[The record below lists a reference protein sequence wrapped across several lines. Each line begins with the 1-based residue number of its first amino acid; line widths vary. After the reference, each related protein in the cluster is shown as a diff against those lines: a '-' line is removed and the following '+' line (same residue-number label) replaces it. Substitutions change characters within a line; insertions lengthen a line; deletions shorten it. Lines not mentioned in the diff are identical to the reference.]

1 MRIIYLG
8 FLKTGSR
15 SICSYIKSLMN
26 YELYIGEVISL
37 TRNNIYIGKHFNL
50 HPLNMKKAV
59 FKGRVDNS
67 LVYDILKNNENLIT
81 REFPYFGMY
90 EYIYENYENSKFV
103 LCIRNSED
111 VFNSYK
117 KYMST
122 ELTYSINDAL
132 FDVYGP
138 ITDEH
143 KEQFIKIYEEH
154 NQKILDFFKDKP
166 ENLLVL
172 KFEDIGSKNF
182 NKQIQEFLGKCDDN
196 LEMKNLKTSN
206 ETI

>member
-26 YELYIGEVISL
+26 YELYIGEVTGLS
-37 TRNNIYIGKHFNL
+37 RNNIYIGKHFDL
-50 HPLNMKKAV
+50 HPLNMKKAF
-59 FKGRVDNS
+59 FKGRVDNN
-67 LVYDILKNNENLIT
+67 LVYDVLKNNENLIT

-103 LCIRNSED
+103 LCVRNSED

-117 KYMST
+117 KYMSIK
-122 ELTYSINDAL
+122 LTYSTNDAL

-143 KEQFIKIYEEH
+143 KEKFIKIYEEH

-182 NKQIQEFLGKCDDN
+182 NKKIQDFLGKCDDN
-196 LEMKNLKTSN
+196 LEMKNLKTPN

>member
-26 YELYIGEVISL
+26 YDLYIGEVTGLS
-37 TRNNIYIGKHFNL
+37 TNNIYIGEHFDL
-50 HPLNMKKAV
+50 HKLNMKKS
-59 FKGRVDNS
+59 FYKGYVNNN
-67 LVYDILKNNENLIT
+67 LVYDVLKNNEKFIS

-90 EYIYENYENSKFV
+90 KYIYENYEDSKFV
-103 LCIRNSED
+103 MCIRNTED
-111 VFNSYK
+111 AFNSYK
-117 KYMST
+117 KYMS
-122 ELTYSINDAL
+122 EKLTYSTNDAL
-132 FDVYGP
+132 LDVYGP

-143 KEQFIKIYEEH
+143 KEKFIKIYEEH

-166 ENLLVL
+166 EKLLVL
-172 KFEDIGSKNF
+172 KFEDFGTEKF
-182 NKQIQEFLGKCDDN
+182 KMQIQDFFGKYNDN
-196 LEMKNLKTSN
+196 LEMKNLKTPN

>member
-15 SICSYIKSLMN
+15 SICSYIKSLMK
-26 YELYIGEVISL
+26 YDLYIGEEIHLSR
-37 TRNNIYIGKHFNL
+37 TNIHIGNHFEL
-50 HPLNMKKAV
+50 HPLNMKKSF

-67 LVYDILKNNENLIT
+67 SVYEFLKNNENFIS

-90 EYIYENYENSKFV
+90 EHIYENYDNSKFV

-117 KYMST
+117 KYMVGK
-122 ELTYSINDAL
+122 LTKSINDAL
-132 FDVYGP
+132 LDVYDS
-138 ITDEH
+138 INDKH
-143 KEQFIKIYEEH
+143 KENFIQIYEEH

-166 ENLLVL
+166 GKLLVL
-172 KFEDIGSKNF
+172 KFEDFGTENF
-182 NKQIQEFLGKCDDN
+182 KKQIQDFFGKYNDN
-196 LEMKNLKTSN
+196 LEMKNLKTPN